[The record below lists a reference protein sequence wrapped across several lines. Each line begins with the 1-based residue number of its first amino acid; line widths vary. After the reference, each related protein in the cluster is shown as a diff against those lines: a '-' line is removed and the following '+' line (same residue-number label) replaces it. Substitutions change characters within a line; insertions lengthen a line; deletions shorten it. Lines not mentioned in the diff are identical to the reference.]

1 MTLRFFSGSAATLLV
16 AFAVFAQSPPAATEP
31 EPELT
36 LQPVP
41 TLLRLH
47 LPILGE
53 KRGVLVEAVA
63 AGSAAAGT
71 GLRAGDIIL
80 EAGGRAV
87 ITGDA
92 LQQPDPAFPLVV
104 LRRGRAQVLHPAAM
118 ENRFPERMFGPP
130 MPGNRSTGT
139 SVSSSAI
146 SSGSGSRAVSVS
158 RAGDQIAIE
167 MSLPEMAEGPIR
179 FRGTAAE
186 IEQQLGQSTLGEA
199 VKREVRTVLRQS
211 R

>member
-1 MTLRFFSGSAATLLV
+1 MTLRLFSGTAATLLV

-53 KRGVLVEAVA
+53 QRGVLVEAVA

-71 GLRAGDIIL
+71 GLRAGDVIL
-80 EAGGRAV
+80 EAGGRA
-87 ITGDA
+87 IIAGDA
-92 LQQPDPAFPLVV
+92 LQRPDPAFPIVV
-104 LRRGRAQVLHPAAM
+104 LRRGRTRVLYPGAM
-118 ENRFPERMFGPP
+118 ENGFMDQMFTPP
-130 MPGNRSTGT
+130 VPADQPGGT

-146 SSGSGSRAVSVS
+146 RSGSGSRAVSVS
-158 RAGDQIAIE
+158 RAGDQFAIE
-167 MSLPEMAEGPIR
+167 MSLPELAEGPIR

-186 IEQQLGQSTLGEA
+186 IEQQLRQSTLGEA

>member
-1 MTLRFFSGSAATLLV
+1 MTLRLFSGSAATLLV
-16 AFAVFAQSPPAATEP
+16 AFAVLAQTPPAAAEP

-41 TLLRLH
+41 ALLRLH

-53 KRGVLVEAVA
+53 QRGVLVEAVA
-63 AGSAAAGT
+63 AESAAAGA
-71 GLRAGDIIL
+71 GLRAGDVIL

-92 LQQPDPAFPLVV
+92 LEQPDPAFPIVV
-104 LRRGRAQVLHPAAM
+104 LRRGRTQVLQPAAT
-118 ENRFPERMFGPP
+118 ENRFFDRMFGPP
-130 MPGNRSTGT
+130 MPGNRRSGT

-167 MSLPEMAEGPIR
+167 MSLPELAEGPIR

-186 IEQQLGQSTLGEA
+186 IEQQLRQSTLGEA